1 MYPYQRTPMGNPYIG
16 PIVYSGYLWAMI
28 PKNPWRKQYIPW
40 VHHAIVPVGALGG
53 FGQVRQA

>member
-16 PIVYSGYLWAMI
+16 PIVYSGYLWVMI
-28 PKNPWRKQYIPW
+28 PKNP
-40 VHHAIVPVGALGG
+40 VHTMGTPRNCPLILGALGG